1 MVFVLDASVATTW
14 AFDDELHPVAD
25 AARNLIAVGSAIVP
39 SLWWYEVRNA
49 ALVGERRGRLKV
61 SDTAYFLAQLADLP
75 IAAHSD
81 VDEAIAFRM
90 ARQHNLTFY
99 DASYLALAYSR
110 DVPLATLDRA
120 LIAAAPHESVELI
133 GTP

>member
-1 MVFVLDASVATTW
+1 MVFVLEASVATTW
-14 AFDDELHPVAD
+14 AFDVESHPVAD

-49 ALVGERRGRLKV
+49 ALVGERRGRLKL

-75 IAAHSD
+75 IVADSD
-81 VDEAIAFRM
+81 VDEALAFRM

-120 LIAAAPHESVELI
+120 LIAAAPHENVELVAAR
-133 GTP
+133 

>member
-1 MVFVLDASVATTW
+1 VVFVLDASVATTW
-14 AFDDELHPVAD
+14 AFEDESHLVAD

-49 ALVGERRGRLKV
+49 ALVGERRGRLKS
-61 SDTAYFLAQLADLP
+61 SDTAYFLDQLADLP
-75 IAAHSD
+75 IETDSA

-110 DVPLATLDRA
+110 DIPLATLDRA
-120 LIAAAPHESVELI
+120 LIAAAPHEDVELV

>member
-1 MVFVLDASVATTW
+1 VVFVLDASVATTW
-14 AFDDELHPVAD
+14 AFDDESHPVAN

-49 ALVGERRGRLKV
+49 ALVGERRGRLKL

-75 IAAHSD
+75 IETDPA
-81 VDEAIAFRM
+81 VDEAVAFRM

-120 LIAAAPHESVELI
+120 LMAAAPHEDVELI
-133 GTP
+133 ATR